1 MRRLTALVIVAFLVP
16 AAGRTQEILPSD
28 TSSAGTARTDST
40 SLLQG
45 VPARVVTAS
54 RIDTLQPHF
63 QPSRS
68 PALAMLFSAIVPGAG
83 QAYTASY
90 WKVPVIMGFGV
101 YFASVWL
108 SSNRNYLD
116 YRNRFRADPSDQNL
130 LNQREFY
137 RDQRDTFAWYFLI
150 LYVIN
155 IADAYVDA
163 SLYDFNVG
171 PDLSLR
177 VMPEPNPL
185 GGPSVALRIR
195 F

>member
-1 MRRLTALVIVAFLVP
+1 MRRLTALFIFALLGT
-16 AAGRTQEILPSD
+16 AAGRTQDLPPTD
-28 TSSAGTARTDST
+28 TTAAGTAPPDSS
-40 SLLQG
+40 SLIQG
-45 VPARVVTAS
+45 IPARMVTAS
-54 RIDTLQPHF
+54 KIDTIRPEF
-63 QPSRS
+63 QQSRS

-116 YRNRFRADPSDQNL
+116 YRNRYRANPSDEDL
-130 LNQREFY
+130 LSQREFY

-177 VMPEPNPL
+177 VMPAPNGL
-185 GGPSVALRIR
+185 GGPSVALRLR